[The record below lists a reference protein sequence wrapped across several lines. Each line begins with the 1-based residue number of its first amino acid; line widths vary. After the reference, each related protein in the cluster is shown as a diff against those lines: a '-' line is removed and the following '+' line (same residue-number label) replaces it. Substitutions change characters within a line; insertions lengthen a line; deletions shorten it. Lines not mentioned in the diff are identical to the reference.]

1 MAIFIDFLLLAIYFV
16 TVIICYKRGFFR
28 GLLGIAKIVFTFIGT
43 YYLQIL
49 LSPVL
54 DSYIPKN
61 IKLPDAI
68 SGNFIDQIFQTL
80 LSRFASTIVI
90 FIAVFL
96 IMTLLSN
103 FILSLLEG
111 FILTKIINRIGGLI
125 VGLLLGVIIVIISSY
140 IISII
145 LLYNNSTTGI
155 VIINESH
162 ILKIF
167 VENNIQLLVQ
177 MISR

>member
-1 MAIFIDFLLLAIYFV
+1 MAILIDFLLLAIYLV

-49 LSPVL
+49 FSPLL
-54 DSYIPKN
+54 DKYIPKN
-61 IKLPDAI
+61 IKLPEAI
-68 SGNFIDQIFQTL
+68 SGNFIDHIFQTL
-80 LSRFASTIVI
+80 LSRFATTIII
-90 FIAVFL
+90 FIAVYL

-103 FILSLLEG
+103 LILSVLEG
-111 FILTKIINRIGGLI
+111 FILTKLLNRIGGLI
-125 VGLLLGVIIVIISSY
+125 VGLFLGVIIVIISSY
-140 IISII
+140 LISII

-155 VIINESH
+155 AIINESH
-162 ILKIF
+162 ILKMF

-177 MISR
+177 MIGK